1 MGEHKNLILAII
13 LSIAIIVIFQLLF
26 PEQYMVSTQSGTDK
40 IETSD
45 GQENTTSIVQVQENK
60 LDKVKTK
67 EEIISENNRILIE
80 SESVKGSINLKGA
93 IIDDLILT
101 KYKES
106 LDENSNNIN
115 ILSPMGTRSP
125 YYV

>member
-45 GQENTTSIVQVQENK
+45 SQENTTSIDQVQENK

-80 SESVKGSINLKGA
+80 SQSIKGSINLKGA
-93 IIDDLILT
+93 VIDDLILT
-101 KYKES
+101 
-106 LDENSNNIN
+106 NIQR
-115 ILSPMGTRSP
+115 IAR
-125 YYV
+125 